1 MILKFKKPK
10 KKLQV
15 IKPVKLK
22 FFNTSKFPA
31 RSKAEWKLI
40 QRNPFGD
47 TDGDKVPNWFD
58 CKPLNRKKQGKFSN
72 KPYLSEDIIREEI
85 TPVMKS
91 FGSTSIKKLKDKQNV
106 SAFIIPSGDIVEIGT
121 DTHKDF
127 IEGGWQE
134 KTKSVRLKIP
144 KYSYDINVSAKEF
157 TPEQMET
164 IKELAAEKKI
174 NYDVDDEKPVKDHKW
189 GLGKD
194 FEEFKREI
202 REED

>member
-1 MILKFKKPK
+1 MKIKMKLIFKPSK
-10 KKLQV
+10 KRKQIKLR
-15 IKPVKLK
+15 
-22 FFNTSKFPA
+22 FFNTSKFPK

-40 QRNPFGD
+40 DRNPFGD
-47 TDGDKVPNWFD
+47 ADKDRVPNFFD

-121 DTHKDF
+121 DNHKDF

-134 KTKSVRLKIP
+134 KTKSVRLKLP

-164 IKELAAEKKI
+164 IKELAADKKI
-174 NYDVDDEKPVKDHKW
+174 NYDIDDEKSAKDHKW

-194 FEEFKREI
+194 FEEFKKEI
-202 REED
+202 QQED